1 MPYRIGVP
9 LRHAVRDGAIACDE
23 AVRNARPT
31 MIAGARAATGV
42 VMGGMGLETVCAV
55 AVSPARPSVEGMK
68 AATTKATGG
77 MKATATMETAAATVE
92 TAATT
97 SPATARLRCFRE
109 RQPHDCAREDP
120 SEDQPNLFA
129 ARSSQHIFLHAN
141 YLEGRQR
148 QRLSARH
155 SRPSI
160 SSASEI
166 SAHANVNFW
175 VMSCLLGPFAG
186 S

>member
-9 LRHAVRDGAIACDE
+9 LRHAVRDGAIACGE
-23 AVRNARPT
+23 AVRNARPI

-42 VMGGMGLETVCAV
+42 AMGGMGLEAVCAV
-55 AVSPARPSVEGMK
+55 AVSPAWPGVEGVK

-97 SPATARLRCFRE
+97 METAATTAPATARLRCVRE

-120 SEDQPNLFA
+120 SEHQPNLFA

-141 YLEGRQR
+141 
-148 QRLSARH
+148 
-155 SRPSI
+155 
-160 SSASEI
+160 
-166 SAHANVNFW
+166 
-175 VMSCLLGPFAG
+175 
-186 S
+186 

>member
-23 AVRNARPT
+23 AVRNARPI

-42 VMGGMGLETVCAV
+42 ATGGMGLEAVCAV
-55 AVSPARPSVEGMK
+55 AVSPARPGVEGMK

-77 MKATATMETAAATVE
+77 MKATATMETSTATMETAAATVE
-92 TAATT
+92 TAAATMETT
-97 SPATARLRCFRE
+97 ATTMETAATTAPATARLRCVRE

-120 SEDQPNLFA
+120 SEHQPNLFA

-141 YLEGRQR
+141 
-148 QRLSARH
+148 
-155 SRPSI
+155 
-160 SSASEI
+160 
-166 SAHANVNFW
+166 
-175 VMSCLLGPFAG
+175 
-186 S
+186 

>member
-9 LRHAVRDGAIACDE
+9 LRHAVRDGAIACGE
-23 AVRNARPT
+23 AVRNARPI

-42 VMGGMGLETVCAV
+42 ATGGMGLEAVCAV
-55 AVSPARPSVEGMK
+55 AVSPARPGVEGMK

-97 SPATARLRCFRE
+97 METAATTAPATARLRCVRE
-109 RQPHDCAREDP
+109 RQPYDCAREDP
-120 SEDQPNLFA
+120 SEHQPNLFA

-141 YLEGRQR
+141 
-148 QRLSARH
+148 
-155 SRPSI
+155 
-160 SSASEI
+160 
-166 SAHANVNFW
+166 
-175 VMSCLLGPFAG
+175 
-186 S
+186 